1 MTYSRLFILI
11 SMMFVCGGGAIA
23 SRHQIQ
29 DRKLYKAEKHI
40 YASPHGQPTEDL
52 KCSDLIHRQW
62 SFPDQMVAQYCEV
75 ATRACIVEGLVKSQL
90 AKPFLKEHDR
100 GVLQSDLE
108 RARQKKRADL
118 LGCQLGLDAINSG
131 YSDIRDAAAAH

>member
-11 SMMFVCGGGAIA
+11 SMMFVYGGDVLA
-23 SRHQIQ
+23 SRQQIQ
-29 DRKLYKAEKHI
+29 DRRIYKAEKRL
-40 YASPHGQPTEDL
+40 YASPHGQPVDDL

-62 SFPDQMVAQYCEV
+62 SFPDQTVAQYCEV
-75 ATRACIVEGLVKSQL
+75 ATRACIVEGLVKAQL
-90 AKPFLKEHDR
+90 AKPFLKDQDR

-131 YSDIRDAAAAH
+131 FSDIRDAAAAH

>member
-1 MTYSRLFILI
+1 MTYSQAFILV
-11 SMMFVCGGGAIA
+11 SMALSWGGDAIA

-29 DRKLYKAEKHI
+29 DRRLYKAEKHL

-90 AKPFLKEHDR
+90 AKPFIKDQDR
-100 GVLQSDLE
+100 GVLESDLE